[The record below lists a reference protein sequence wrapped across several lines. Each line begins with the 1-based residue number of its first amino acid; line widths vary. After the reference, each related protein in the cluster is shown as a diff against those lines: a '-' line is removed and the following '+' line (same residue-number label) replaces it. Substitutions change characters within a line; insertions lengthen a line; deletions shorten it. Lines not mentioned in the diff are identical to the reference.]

1 MYQPI
6 CKNNM
11 NNMNIKIVS
20 VAIAALIGAGLGAY
34 LGFGKLQKYKS
45 EGVININMG
54 ASEYKRI
61 TDVVNDASKML
72 KFSSNNLPAKMPE
85 TLFQSNIAAVV
96 MTEWH
101 KPIPRISKQDIKELP
116 DVVVKIERDYEN
128 DKDKDL
134 ISKPSSAYTGVRV
147 TSIAS
152 DPTQAMQVATWLG
165 GYFRE
170 MAALVTVRDLVNNW
184 KDKNRQYLDNS
195 NEQKLRLEFEMEQA
209 QMRLAALRKIVTKYP
224 DTVLREGSQAVGV
237 RKETERFLSPMA
249 MLFSAESQIID
260 VNEKFQ
266 KLSYQTEQQLFI
278 KPLLTQAES
287 ILNQS
292 ITGEEILKQIS
303 KLTTEYLYKTR
314 TNAEKEKIILFGAE
328 LSQIKY
334 KYVEPP
340 IFLSLPN
347 LPTRAEGGSPFK
359 LIILMSLLFALITS
373 SFVWRQNI
381 IKFIQSNDEPLAA
394 TK

>member
-1 MYQPI
+1 
-6 CKNNM
+6 
-11 NNMNIKIVS
+11 MNIKIVS
-20 VAIAALIGAGLGAY
+20 VTVAALIGAGLGAY
-34 LGFGKLQKYKS
+34 LGFGPLQKYKS

-54 ASEYKRI
+54 TSEYKRI
-61 TDVVNDASKML
+61 AEVVNDSTKML
-72 KFSSNNLPAKMPE
+72 QFSSNNLPAKMPE

-101 KPIPRISKQDIKELP
+101 KPIPRISKLDVKELP
-116 DVVVKIERDYEN
+116 DVMVKIERDYEN
-128 DKDKDL
+128 GKDKDKDKDAV
-134 ISKPSSAYTGVRV
+134 SKPSSAYSGVRI

-170 MAALVTVRDLVNNW
+170 MAALVTVRNLVNNW
-184 KDKNRQYLDNS
+184 QDENRQFLDNS
-195 NEQKLRLEFEMEQA
+195 NEQKLRLEFEMQQA

-266 KLSYQTEQQLFI
+266 KLSYQTEQQVFV
-278 KPLLTQAES
+278 KPLLAQAES

-292 ITGEEILKQIS
+292 IKGEEIIRQIS
-303 KLTTEYLYKTR
+303 KLTVDYLYKTN

-334 KYVEPP
+334 KYIEPP
-340 IFLSLPN
+340 IFVSMPN

-359 LIILMSLLFALITS
+359 LIILMSLLFALIACI
-373 SFVWRQNI
+373 FVWHQAI
-381 IKFIQSNDEPLAA
+381 IKFIKSNDEDLVVQ
-394 TK
+394 K